1 MWLGLT
7 MSVALARAQKE
18 GRVGRSV
25 YWEDGL
31 HLIGPHENLEL
42 LWNVKIDGDVGN
54 IDADRELQAAFN
66 GLGDNHADLRRL
78 NLALMGRWIGVLE
91 YKLEVDFS
99 DAQSI
104 KDEWIRFTG
113 NETLRHFIFGHMKE
127 PFSLENLTS
136 STHTAFMERSLP
148 TMAFSPGR
156 NFGAVAVGNRGGA
169 LTWSFGYFLNTGSL
183 SFDGQSKDQLSAGN
197 GIDLAIRITDLVQY
211 QDDGRRLTH
220 LGFSWSHG
228 FRDGDRED
236 PNAQLRTRPESFLT
250 DVRLVDTGN
259 LVNHRRDL
267 VAIEAAWVNGPLSF
281 QGEYFHAFIESTEN
295 FDFGGWYLSGSYV
308 LTGETREYRKT
319 GGVFG
324 EIKPVRSFHPST
336 GGWGAL
342 ELALRYS
349 SVDLNDKN
357 VRGGKER
364 NITVGLNWYLT
375 RKIRFMGNYIYVNV
389 KDRDEPPVSS
399 GDANIFMA
407 RFQFSI

>member
-1 MWLGLT
+1 
-7 MSVALARAQKE
+7 
-18 GRVGRSV
+18 
-25 YWEDGL
+25 
-31 HLIGPHENLEL
+31 
-42 LWNVKIDGDVGN
+42 
-54 IDADRELQAAFN
+54 
-66 GLGDNHADLRRL
+66 
-78 NLALMGRWIGVLE
+78 
-91 YKLEVDFS
+91 
-99 DAQSI
+99 
-104 KDEWIRFTG
+104 
-113 NETLRHFIFGHMKE
+113 
-127 PFSLENLTS
+127 
-136 STHTAFMERSLP
+136 
-148 TMAFSPGR
+148 MAFSPGR
-156 NFGAVAVGNRGGA
+156 NFGALAVGNRGGA

-267 VAIEAAWVNGPLSF
+267 IAIEAAWLNGPLSF
-281 QGEYFHAFIESTEN
+281 QGEYFHAFTKSTEHL
-295 FDFGGWYLSGSYV
+295 DFGGWYLSGSYV
-308 LTGETREYRKT
+308 LTGETRKYRRA
-319 GGVFG
+319 GGGFG
-324 EIKPVRSFHPST
+324 EIKPVRSFHLST

-349 SVDLNDKN
+349 SVDLNDKS

-364 NITVGLNWYLT
+364 NVTVGLNWYLT
-375 RKIRFMGNYIYVNV
+375 RKIRFMANYIYVNV

-407 RFQFSI
+407 RFQVRI

>member
-1 MWLGLT
+1 MLRELNINLDRSLDRCLSAGFIVVLVMWLGLT
-7 MSVALARAQKE
+7 MSVALARAREE

-31 HLIGPHENLEL
+31 HLIGPRENLEL

-54 IDADRELQAAFN
+54 IDADRELQTAFN
-66 GLGDNHADLRRL
+66 GLGDNHADFRRF
-78 NLALMGRWIGVLE
+78 NLVFMGRWIGVLE

-113 NETLRHFIFGHMKE
+113 NETLRHFIFGHIKE

-148 TMAFSPGR
+148 TMAFSPCR

-169 LTWSFGYFLNTGSL
+169 LTWSFGFYLNTGSL
-183 SFDGQSKDQLSAGN
+183 SFDGQSKDMLSEGN

-211 QDDGRRLTH
+211 QDDGQRLTH

-267 VAIEAAWVNGPLSF
+267 VAIEAAWLNGPLSF

-308 LTGETREYRKT
+308 LTGETRKYRKT

-342 ELALRYS
+342 E
-349 SVDLNDKN
+349 
-357 VRGGKER
+357 
-364 NITVGLNWYLT
+364 NWHCV
-375 RKIRFMGNYIYVNV
+375 I
-389 KDRDEPPVSS
+389 PVW
-399 GDANIFMA
+399 I
-407 RFQFSI
+407 